1 MNSGFEQYIYSLM
14 LEQDA
19 PARDDAPEKPDQQAD
34 SPDQQQN
41 QEGEQQDQPAAPV
54 QEEEVI
60 PEEIELAKL
69 AVRAIYF
76 NISSKDVHSLKL
88 KYKDSVIPFEKIS
101 DFFEKTKKINPVL
114 GFVEWAMD
122 RYEGLSSKWT
132 EQPEIKGDDIITKIK
147 KFNKKLPEENRLDNG
162 KRVYWTR
169 IILNCLLHGTSN
181 FNINISDVN
190 EKNIKEIFRLLK
202 QHFGSDTR
210 GLFAGDNDWKGP
222 GTF

>member
-1 MNSGFEQYIYSLM
+1 MNFKFEKYINSFI
-14 LEQDA
+14 LEQEDQEASAQPQDA
-19 PARDDAPEKPDQQAD
+19 EQNSSQDEQQPDQQ
-34 SPDQQQN
+34 
-41 QEGEQQDQPAAPV
+41 PV
-54 QEEEVI
+54 QSTPEEVV

-76 NISSKDVHSLKL
+76 NINSKDVHSLKL
-88 KYKDSVIPFEKIS
+88 RYKNTFIPFEKIN

-132 EQPEIKGDDIITKIK
+132 EQPEIKGDGIVEKIK
-147 KFNKKLPEENRLDNG
+147 KFNSKLPEENRLDNG

-169 IILNCLLHGTSN
+169 IILNCLLNGSSN

-210 GLFAGDNDWKGP
+210 GLFAGDNDWMGP
-222 GTF
+222 GVF

>member
-1 MNSGFEQYIYSLM
+1 MSNNFEKYIHSVIM
-14 LEQDA
+14 EQ
-19 PARDDAPEKPDQQAD
+19 PEAD
-34 SPDQQQN
+34 IKEPPPQQQT
-41 QEGEQQDQPAAPV
+41 QEEQPEQPEQQPP
-54 QEEEVI
+54 QEEEEAI

-76 NISSKDVHSLKL
+76 NIDSKDVHRLKL
-88 KYKDSVIPFEKIS
+88 NYKDQTIPFEKIS
-101 DFFEKTKKINPVL
+101 DFFEKTKKIFPVL
-114 GFVEWAMD
+114 AFIEWAMD

-132 EQPEIKGDDIITKIK
+132 ERPEIKGDSIVSKIK

-169 IILNCLLHGTSN
+169 IILNCLLHGTNN

-190 EKNIKEIFRLLK
+190 EKNIVEIFRLLK
-202 QHFGSDTR
+202 QHFGNDTR
-210 GLFAGDNDWKGP
+210 GLFSGHDDWRGP